1 MDSETKIYLDNL
13 VEAVKELNSPD
24 WWTIGITAVVTV
36 VNAAIMIWIAWK
48 QYKLQQRQNKIQEH
62 ESFKDLYKL
71 ISDIHYK
78 SKYFLAHIHY
88 NLCNGFADWYVKQQH
103 KELLELQ
110 KTLSFYEIDLKLKA
124 RISDQEYVD
133 YRMIVDEMDN
143 IIFLI
148 DLYVRRGVVDIS
160 NFNKVLDFL
169 EDKEY
174 ISDILGNITE
184 PNREEI
190 KDRFKFYS
198 KLKTDIQKYDSLYFL
213 RKCCTL

>member
-1 MDSETKIYLDNL
+1 
-13 VEAVKELNSPD
+13 
-24 WWTIGITAVVTV
+24 
-36 VNAAIMIWIAWK
+36 
-48 QYKLQQRQNKIQEH
+48 
-62 ESFKDLYKL
+62 
-71 ISDIHYK
+71 
-78 SKYFLAHIHY
+78 
-88 NLCNGFADWYVKQQH
+88 
-103 KELLELQ
+103 
-110 KTLSFYEIDLKLKA
+110 
-124 RISDQEYVD
+124 
-133 YRMIVDEMDN
+133 MDN